1 MEDEDDEEVEE
12 NEEDDV
18 ANKKLIKTSN
28 RIARIIE
35 SENEDD

>member
-1 MEDEDDEEVEE
+1 MEDEDDEAVEE

-18 ANKKLIKTSN
+18 ANIKLIKTSN